1 MHHDEIPQH
10 ETLQDDGFVPYT
22 GRSSNCDALNDRVQ
36 VVCLLESERKAPAS
50 GPGLSVGAK
59 SEEVRYTGTKIGSP
73 SVLCGTVGG
82 RGSNPTTS
90 CTYAGSG
97 SGQPGLT

>member
-50 GPGLSVGAK
+50 GPGLSVGGK
-59 SEEVRYTGTKIGSP
+59 SEGAPYTGTKIGAP
-73 SVLCGTVGG
+73 SVLCGDSGG
-82 RGSNPTTS
+82 RRE
-90 CTYAGSG
+90 
-97 SGQPGLT
+97 